1 MQPHKHHLIMIQ
13 YALGSKVEF
22 YCTSYHKWLS
32 APIPNFGEDVDYR
45 IAPGSTAEV
54 LDLEL
59 KVKQAQLDYEIL
71 KKFRSAET
79 IALTEQLTESR
90 EAYTTLLQ
98 AYMKLK
104 LSYTALCNAIDDL
117 PERETK

>member
-1 MQPHKHHLIMIQ
+1 MIQ
-13 YALGSKVEF
+13 HALGSKVEF
-22 YCTSYHKWLS
+22 YCTTTHKWLS
-32 APIPNFGEDVDYR
+32 AAAPHFCPEVEYR
-45 IAPGSTAEV
+45 VAPGATAEV

-59 KVKQAQLDYEIL
+59 KVKQAQLDYDIL

-98 AYMKLK
+98 SYMKLK
-104 LSYTALCNAIDDL
+104 LSYTELCNAIDEL
-117 PERETK
+117 PHRGAI